1 MGSPF
6 RLNLEL
12 KAVWLGVTVAS
23 GCWFMSGIMALLW
36 VVLTEAEVYHLGT
49 FLYLLG
55 IGGVWAGGAAA
66 GRTAQ
71 DRGWLHGLWV
81 GILLGLL
88 GIIVNLELVPEL
100 YSWPAIGRQLL
111 VWSLWGLVGGYVG
124 AHFLTKPVQMSKIRG
139 VKKKLKKGSR
149 SL

>member
-1 MGSPF
+1 MSGTDK
-6 RLNLEL
+6 LEL
-12 KAVWLGVTVAS
+12 KAIWLGVTVAL

-36 VVLTEAEVYHLGT
+36 VVLTEAKVYHLG
-49 FLYLLG
+49 FLLYLLG
-55 IGGVWAGGAAA
+55 IGGVLAGGVVA
-66 GRTAQ
+66 GRKAE

-100 YSWPAIGRQLL
+100 YSWATLGRQIL
-111 VWSLWGLVGGYVG
+111 VWSLWGLLGGYFG
-124 AHFLTKPVQMSKIRG
+124 THFLTRAAQIGKIKG

>member
-1 MGSPF
+1 MSGTDKF
-6 RLNLEL
+6 NLEL
-12 KAVWLGVTVAS
+12 RAIWLGITVAL
-23 GCWFMSGIMALLW
+23 GCWFVSGIVALLW
-36 VVLTEAEVYHLGT
+36 VVLTEAEVYNLGL

-55 IGGVWAGGAAA
+55 IGGVLVGGAVA
-66 GRTAQ
+66 GRKAE

-81 GILLGLL
+81 GVLLGIF

-124 AHFLTKPVQMSKIRG
+124 KFLVIREK
-139 VKKKLKKGSR
+139 VDRKTFR
-149 SL
+149 RDRQ